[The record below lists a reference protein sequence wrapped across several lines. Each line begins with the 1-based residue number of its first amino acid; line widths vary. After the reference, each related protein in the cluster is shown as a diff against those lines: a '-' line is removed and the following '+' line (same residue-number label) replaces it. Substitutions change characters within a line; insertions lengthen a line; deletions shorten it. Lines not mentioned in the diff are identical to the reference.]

1 MVQIGDAKLFLKLD
15 ANSGFWQIELSPDL
29 SKLTTFIAP
38 FGHYKFNCLPFGIFS
53 VPKLFQKKMLKILSE
68 YNGVVGLIND
78 LLIYGKTE
86 EEHHRQLVT
95 VLGKLKRE
103 GVTLNKEKCQ
113 LYATE
118 ISFLGHIVNEKG
130 VSPDPEKTR
139 AIIQNVPRPTNV
151 SKTRHFLGMLN

>member
-1 MVQIGDAKLFLKLD
+1 
-15 ANSGFWQIELSPDL
+15 
-29 SKLTTFIAP
+29 
-38 FGHYKFNCLPFGIFS
+38 
-53 VPKLFQKKMLKILSE
+53 MLKILGE
-68 YNGVVGLIND
+68 CDDVVRLIND

-86 EEHHRQLVT
+86 EEHHRQPVM

-130 VSPDPEKTR
+130 VSPYPEKTR

>member
-1 MVQIGDAKLFLKLD
+1 
-15 ANSGFWQIELSPDL
+15 
-29 SKLTTFIAP
+29 
-38 FGHYKFNCLPFGIFS
+38 
-53 VPKLFQKKMLKILSE
+53 MLKILGE
-68 YNGVVGLIND
+68 CDDVVRLIND
-78 LLIYGKTE
+78 LLIYGKTD
-86 EEHHRQLVT
+86 EEHHRQPVT

-130 VSPDPEKTR
+130 VSPYPEKTR